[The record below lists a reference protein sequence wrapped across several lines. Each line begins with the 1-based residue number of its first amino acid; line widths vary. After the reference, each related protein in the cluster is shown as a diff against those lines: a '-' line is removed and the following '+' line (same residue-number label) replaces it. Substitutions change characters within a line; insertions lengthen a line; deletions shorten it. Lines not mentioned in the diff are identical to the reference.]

1 MAKKSS
7 KAPAPAGRK
16 ARSADAPADGARL
29 TALVERNY
37 DALRGIAQREITARK
52 LARTI
57 TPTSLVAETVMRL
70 MRQQTLPRSTPQ
82 LCGLATILMTRA
94 LGDRSRRSRAR
105 KRGSA
110 RKPVELIEEIDRD
123 GRIDARSLTPAA
135 KPLQERL
142 LASLEK
148 LSKKHPREMEI
159 ITLRLVLGLPM
170 KRVSELLSVPERT
183 AYRELNEGIE
193 ILKHDIGW
201 SGE

>member
-7 KAPAPAGRK
+7 TPDSKAPRDPKAGR
-16 ARSADAPADGARL
+16 REDADGRL

-37 DALRGIAQREITARK
+37 GALRTIAHREITARK

-70 MRQQTLPRSTPQ
+70 MRQESLPRSTPQ

-94 LGDRSRRSRAR
+94 LSDRSRRSRAR

-110 RKPVELIEEIDRD
+110 RKPIELHEELVRDRRT
-123 GRIDARSLTPAA
+123 GARTDQPPASKIQDRLLSSL
-135 KPLQERL
+135 ERL
-142 LASLEK
+142 
-148 LSKKHPREMEI
+148 SKQHPREMEI

-183 AYRELNEGIE
+183 AYRELKDGIE
-193 ILKHDIGW
+193 ILKRDLGW